1 MALIPLA
8 FVRCVAF
15 GGVRV
20 WRGSRRVGFHLPAA
34 AWGALIE
41 CAGGLCPLTP
51 LEHHL
56 RPAIGA
62 AGGAGGFIDHYRWRL
77 LYPAG
82 LTRGGLWTL
91 GVGVLALN
99 SKVYGVLR
107 GRRRRRARSPR
118 RRA

>member
-1 MALIPLA
+1 LAADAVALIPLA

-56 RPAIGA
+56 RPAVGQIGYT
-62 AGGAGGFIDHYRWRL
+62 GGFIDHALVGCCKSFDRFSFPRSSVTAIKL
-77 LYPAG
+77 SGVAAIIGDFTP
-82 LTRGGLWTL
+82 L
-91 GVGVLALN
+91 G
-99 SKVYGVLR
+99 SHR
-107 GRRRRRARSPR
+107 
-118 RRA
+118 